1 MNNELTKKLLAGV
14 LFISAVTLVILTIGN
29 ASYLCA
35 G

>member
-1 MNNELTKKLLAGV
+1 MNMNLTKKLLVGA

-29 ASYLCA
+29 VSDLCA